1 MRDVGRVLGMP
12 FGEVDRIAKLVP
24 AELKMTI
31 DKAVDRVPELQ
42 QMAEA
47 RDEKGQLIDYARRL
61 EGLARHASV
70 HACAVIIAP
79 SDLTDYVPLYRAPK
93 DGRVT
98 TQFDGPT
105 CEEVGLLKMD
115 FLGLKELSLM
125 DEAARLIRLHQPDFN
140 LDTISWEDR
149 PTFELFGRGET
160 IGVFQFES
168 GGMREY
174 LSKLKPDNIEDII
187 AMNALYRPGPMENIP
202 TFIGRKHGEIEV
214 VYDHPKLEPILEATY
229 GIMVYQEQVMR
240 IARDLAGFSM
250 GQADILR
257 KAMGKKKPEEMAKM
271 KKDFVGGCVENE
283 VDKKI
288 AEKLF
293 ADIEVFAGYAFNK
306 SHAACYSEVA
316 YKNAYLKANYPKEYM
331 SASLTMDRNNTERI
345 TILLDD
351 CRRMGIPVLPPDVNE
366 HALFHADR

>member
-1 MRDVGRVLGMP
+1 M
-12 FGEVDRIAKLVP
+12 
-24 AELKMTI
+24 
-31 DKAVDRVPELQ
+31 
-42 QMAEA
+42 
-47 RDEKGQLIDYARRL
+47 
-61 EGLARHASV
+61 
-70 HACAVIIAP
+70 IIAP

-125 DEAARLIRLHQPDFN
+125 DEAVRLIRLHQPNFD
-140 LDTISWEDR
+140 LDNISWGDR

-202 TFIGRKHGEIEV
+202 TFIGRKHGQIELI
-214 VYDHPKLEPILEATY
+214 YDHPKLEPILEATY
-229 GIMVYQEQVMR
+229 GIVVYQEQVMR
-240 IARDLAGFSM
+240 IARDLLGSVWDRPTFCAK
-250 GQADILR
+250 R
-257 KAMGKKKPEEMAKM
+257 WEKKPEEMAKM
-271 KKDFVGGCVENE
+271 KKDFVGGCVEND

-331 SASLTMDRNNTERI
+331 SAGLTMDRNNTERI

-351 CRRMGIPVLPPDVNE
+351 CRRMGIPVLPPDINE
-366 HALFHADR
+366 STLYFTPTDEGIRYGMAAIKNVGEGAVKALWIPACRTGPTARYSNFASELI

>member
-1 MRDVGRVLGMP
+1 
-12 FGEVDRIAKLVP
+12 
-24 AELKMTI
+24 
-31 DKAVDRVPELQ
+31 
-42 QMAEA
+42 
-47 RDEKGQLIDYARRL
+47 
-61 EGLARHASV
+61 
-70 HACAVIIAP
+70 
-79 SDLTDYVPLYRAPK
+79 
-93 DGRVT
+93 
-98 TQFDGPT
+98 
-105 CEEVGLLKMD
+105 
-115 FLGLKELSLM
+115 M

-331 SASLTMDRNNTERI
+331 SGSLTMDRNNTERI

-366 HALFHADR
+366 STLYFTPTDEGIRYGMAAIKNVGEGAVQSIVDTRVQDGPYGTLFEFCERIDLKSVNRRVVESLVAAGALDGVEGHRAQKARGTGPRVARGAKGTGTARKGSDQSFWRGR